1 MYISGAAA
9 PPPPL
14 VGPWDF
20 EIWRPNLNVA
30 VDAIGPETDFT
41 LETDGKMC
49 TKNKWTLLQNPKFHL
64 LDQSKIEKNI
74 KWYKVF
80 SILKCVLGV
89 PDHTATLQ
97 KKNMSYEKA

>member
-1 MYISGAAA
+1 MMMMMNLSGSVQCKVGAEWEGAAVGEKLFKA
-9 PPPPL
+9 ACPSDPLFWGTVLPPPL

-49 TKNKWTLLQNPKFHL
+49 TKNKWTFLQNPKFHL
-64 LDQSKIEKNI
+64 
-74 KWYKVF
+74 
-80 SILKCVLGV
+80 
-89 PDHTATLQ
+89 
-97 KKNMSYEKA
+97 